1 MIKVEHKGRV
11 YTFKEGTSDE
21 EINKKLLEYSQFQ
34 VLKRPIVVRKS
45 NGDEYQMLNG
55 VRLNG
60 KKH

>member
-1 MIKVEHKGRV
+1 MIKVKVGKGALM
-11 YTFKEGTSDE
+11 FKEGTSDE
-21 EINKKLLEYSQFQ
+21 EINKKLLEYAQFQ

>member
-1 MIKVEHKGRV
+1 MIKVKLGKGALM
-11 YTFKEGTSDE
+11 FKEGTSDE

-45 NGDEYQMLNG
+45 NGDEKQMLNG

-60 KKH
+60 KKP